1 MSEDLDI
8 VAQPD
13 GYLYALGG
21 PTTDV
26 IKRIANRFTTQ
37 FLSAFNASTGR
48 GTVFMG
54 ALAGGD
60 VRTNADLVTLVATAG
75 AQVRTL
81 ETELA
86 QDVVLQSVDLVSA
99 TFIDLTTLRLAVR
112 LNSTE
117 GSAINDIVVTA

>member
-1 MSEDLDI
+1 MAQDLAL

-13 GYLYALGG
+13 GYLYALGA
-21 PTTDV
+21 PTSDAAQ
-26 IKRIANRFTTQ
+26 RIADRFTTQ

-60 VRTNADLVTLVATAG
+60 IRTNADLITLVTTAG

-81 ETELA
+81 ERVLA
-86 QDVVLQSVDLVSA
+86 LDVALQGVDLVAA
-99 TFIDLTTLRLAVR
+99 TFIDLTTLKVTVR

>member
-1 MSEDLDI
+1 MSEDLTL

-13 GYLYALGG
+13 GYLYALGA
-21 PTTDV
+21 PTSDAM
-26 IKRIANRFTTQ
+26 KRTANRFLTQ

-75 AQVRTL
+75 AQVRSL
-81 ETELA
+81 ETDLA
-86 QDVVLQSVDLVSA
+86 LDVVLQSVDLVSA
-99 TFIDLTTLRLAVR
+99 TFINLTTLKLVVR